1 MKKYKDWDLVDELPE
16 GWKIDKTA
24 GSPLN
29 GYEFI
34 TNGKSVLNGQKRA
47 LLKVGKNIQNQ
58 SFKIEDVSINLENNT
73 KKTNSKDKIID
84 KWTAQTANEL
94 ARKKFQEKLLQDIR
108 VDLMI
113 CEIEGW
119 DKLEYIRELKNL
131 INSIG
136 REKWKDLKIQVI
148 QILSSR

>member
-1 MKKYKDWDLVDELPE
+1 MKRYKYWDLVDELPD

-47 LLKVGKNIQNQ
+47 LLKVGKNIVNKD
-58 SFKIEDVSINLENNT
+58 FKAVGSGIDLENNT
-73 KKTNSKDKIID
+73 KKTNSRDKIID
-84 KWTAQTANEL
+84 KLTAKTANEL

-119 DKLEYIRELKNL
+119 NKLEYINELKNL

-136 REKWKDLKIQVI
+136 ATNEKI
-148 QILSSR
+148 

>member
-1 MKKYKDWDLVDELPE
+1 MKRYKDWDLLEELPQ
-16 GWKIDKTA
+16 GWAIDETA
-24 GSPLN
+24 GTPLN
-29 GYEFI
+29 GYIFI

-47 LLKVGKNIQNQ
+47 LLKVNKNIAIQD
-58 SFKIEDVSINLENNT
+58 FKMKNTDINLEKNI
-73 KKTNSKDKIID
+73 KKISSKDKIID
-84 KWTAQTANEL
+84 KKTAKTANEL

-119 DKLEYIRELKNL
+119 DKLEYIQEIKNL

-136 REKWKDLKIQVI
+136 AETDEKI
-148 QILSSR
+148 

>member
-1 MKKYKDWDLVDELPE
+1 MKRYKGWDLLDELPE

-58 SFKIEDVSINLENNT
+58 SFKVEDVSINLENDT
-73 KKTNSKDKIID
+73 KKTSSKDKIID
-84 KWTAQTANEL
+84 KWTAKTANEL

-131 INSIG
+131 INIIG
-136 REKWKDLKIQVI
+136 SEQWKDI
-148 QILSSR
+148 

>member
-1 MKKYKDWDLVDELPE
+1 MKKYKDWDLLEELPD
-16 GWKIDKTA
+16 GWKIDKTV
-24 GSPLN
+24 GTPLT

-34 TNGKSVLNGQKRA
+34 TNGKSVINGQKRA
-47 LLKVGKNIQNQ
+47 LLKVGKNIV
-58 SFKIEDVSINLENNT
+58 SKDFKIIDLGIDLQNNT
-73 KKTNSKDKIID
+73 KKTNSIDKIID
-84 KWTAQTANEL
+84 KRTAKTANEL

-119 DKLEYIRELKNL
+119 DKLEYIQELKNL

-136 REKWKDLKIQVI
+136 SEK
-148 QILSSR
+148 